1 MTGIINCRELNSSS
15 FKPHRSVTMADRQ
28 TDRHHGASQQNRIH
42 QGGGGVKERWSGKG
56 VELERAISTPSHAS
70 DLSGVVGAV
79 HVGSI
84 GSASVNNDMTSE
96 LWVTEYCSLLC
107 SDYRTLHR

>member
-1 MTGIINCRELNSSS
+1 MSPWRIG
-15 FKPHRSVTMADRQ
+15 RQ
-28 TDRHHGASQQNRIH
+28 TDITELANRTGYT
-42 QGGGGVKERWSGKG
+42 GGGGVKERWSGKG